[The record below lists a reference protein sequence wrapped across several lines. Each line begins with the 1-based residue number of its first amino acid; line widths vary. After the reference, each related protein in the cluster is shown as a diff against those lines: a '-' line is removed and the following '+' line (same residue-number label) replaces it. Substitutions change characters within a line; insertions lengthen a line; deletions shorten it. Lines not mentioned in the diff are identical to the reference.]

1 MTDLADVVSA
11 CPVPVLVAGGQAA
24 DTTEELLDAVSG
36 ILDTGVG
43 GLAMG
48 RNIFQ
53 ADDPGKRARQVADLV
68 HAPPLYRAHADHR
81 VTT

>member
-1 MTDLADVVSA
+1 M
-11 CPVPVLVAGGQAA
+11 G
-24 DTTEELLDAVSG
+24 G

-68 HAPPLYRAHADHR
+68 HAPPLRYGPAGTPGPAPHR
-81 VTT
+81 LP